1 MAACPECGGSEI
13 VQLRPA
19 AGHESSSPVS
29 HEFIPRGMWTGVH
42 SLELFHDACLRCG
55 LMWNRVSAYQLR
67 NILWESG
74 KDDARAAVDRAGGP
88 YTD

>member
-1 MAACPECGGSEI
+1 
-13 VQLRPA
+13 
-19 AGHESSSPVS
+19 
-29 HEFIPRGMWTGVH
+29 MWTGVH